1 MGMTSTFHGLEL
13 GKRGLYAQQYALSTT
28 GHNITNVNT
37 IGYSRQRAEM
47 QATKAIPFPGMHG
60 DKSPAQLGTGVEV
73 NKLIRLREEFLDVQ
87 FRNEYKNLGYWD
99 AKSDTF
105 TRIEEL
111 LNEPTEDGLAHTM
124 DEFWKGWQ
132 ELAKNPDSAAVR
144 AVVRQKGV
152 AVAQTFNNIMDSFNQ
167 MQNDLKNVIKT
178 KTDEVNS
185 LASQISILNE
195 QISRMVVNDYQAN
208 DLLDQRDVLI
218 DQLSNIVSIDVK
230 ASSNGMVDISVGNG
244 ALVTGKTSSTL
255 TIDFDQNSGL
265 VNPADIKIDG
275 QTVNL
280 DSGELLG
287 RIESYGIVGGNR
299 NSTIPFYKDKIN
311 EMAMTFA
318 NAVNEVHLS
327 GLNLDN
333 ILGVSNQKV
342 EFFTGSSAKDLQVN
356 PEIMKSLNLIAAAK
370 DEGSGQSSTG
380 NGQLAQEIANIKF
393 KSLSFTDSTSTADD
407 FFRNIIGQLGI
418 DSQESQRMQNNYEK
432 IMNQVEN
439 RRQSVSGVSLDEEV
453 ANMIKFQQ
461 AYNAAARVVTSVD
474 QCLDK
479 VINGMGRVGL

>member
-1 MGMTSTFHGLEL
+1 MGMASTFHGLEL
-13 GKRGLYAQQYALSTT
+13 GKRGLYAQQSALNTT
-28 GHNITNVNT
+28 SHNITNVNT

-47 QATKAIPFPGMHG
+47 QATNAIPYPGMHG

-87 FRNEYKNLGYWD
+87 FRNEYKNLGYHE
-99 AKSDTF
+99 AKSGTF

-111 LNEPTEDGLAHTM
+111 LNEPSEDGLAHTM

-132 ELAKNPDSAAVR
+132 ELVKNPDSAAVR
-144 AVVRQKGV
+144 SVVRQKGV
-152 AVAQTFNNIMDSFNQ
+152 AVAQTFNQIMDSLDQ
-167 MQNDLKNVIKT
+167 MQNDLQNIIKT
-178 KTDEVNS
+178 KTEEVNS

-195 QISRMVVNDYQAN
+195 QISRRIVNDYQPN

-218 DQLSNIVSIDVK
+218 DQLSKIVDIDVK
-230 ASSNGMVDISVGNG
+230 NSSNGMVDISVGNG
-244 ALVTGKTSSTL
+244 ALVTGKTSNKL
-255 TIDFDQNSGL
+255 TIGFDQNSGL
-265 VNPADIKIDG
+265 VDPAEIKIGG
-275 QTVNL
+275 QTVDL
-280 DSGELLG
+280 GSGELLG
-287 RIESYGIVGGNR
+287 NIESYGIMGGNR
-299 NSTIPFYKDKIN
+299 NSTIPYYKDKIN
-311 EMAMTFA
+311 ELAMTFA

-333 ILGVSNQKV
+333 ISGVSNTKV
-342 EFFTGSSAKDLQVN
+342 EFFTGSSAKDLKVN

-370 DEGSGQSSTG
+370 DEGGGQSSKG
-380 NGQLAQEIANIKF
+380 NGELAQEIANIKF
-393 KSLSFTDSTSTADD
+393 KDLNFTGTTSTADD
-407 FFRNIIGQLGI
+407 FYRNIIGQLGI
-418 DSQESQRMQNNYEK
+418 DSQESQRMQNNYEGIIK
-432 IMNQVEN
+432 QVEN

-461 AYNAAARVVTSVD
+461 AYNAAARIVTSVD

>member
-1 MGMTSTFHGLEL
+1 MTSTFHGLEL

>member
-1 MGMTSTFHGLEL
+1 MTSTFHGLEL
-13 GKRGLYAQQYALSTT
+13 GKRGLYAQQTALSTT

-47 QATKAIPFPGMHG
+47 QATNAIPYPGMHS

-73 NKLIRLREEFLDVQ
+73 NALVRLREAYLDVQ
-87 FRNEYKNLGYWD
+87 FRNEYKNLGYWE

-111 LNEPTEDGLAHTM
+111 LNEPTDDGLAHTM

-132 ELAKNPDSAAVR
+132 ELVKNPDSAAVR

-152 AVAQTFNNIMDSFNQ
+152 AVAQSFNQIMDSLDQ
-167 MQNDLKNVIKT
+167 MQTDVKNIIKT

-195 QISRMVVNDYQAN
+195 QISRLVANDYQPN

-218 DQLSNIVSIDVK
+218 DQLSKIVSIDVK
-230 ASSNGMVDISVGNG
+230 ASSSGMVDISVGEG
-244 ALVTGKTSSTL
+244 TLVTGKTSNTL
-255 TIDFDQNSGL
+255 TIDYDQNSGL
-265 VNPADIKIDG
+265 VNPAEIKIGG

-280 DSGELLG
+280 GSGELLG
-287 RIESYGIVGGNR
+287 RIESYGIMGGDR
-299 NSTIPFYKDKIN
+299 KSTIPYLKDKIN
-311 EMAMTFA
+311 ELAMTFA

-333 ILGVSNQKV
+333 ISGVSDKKV
-342 EFFTGSSAKDLQVN
+342 EFFTGSSAKDLKVN
-356 PEIMKSLNLIAAAK
+356 PEIMESLNLIAAAK

-380 NGQLAQEIANIKF
+380 NGQLAQDIANIKF
-393 KSLSFTDSTSTADD
+393 KNLNFTGTTSTVDD
-407 FFRNIIGQLGI
+407 FYRNIVGQLGI
-418 DSQESQRMQNNYEK
+418 DSQESQRMQNNFEGI
-432 IMNQVEN
+432 IMQVEN
-439 RRQSVSGVSLDEEV
+439 RRQSVSGVSIDEEV
-453 ANMIKFQQ
+453 ANMIKYQQ
-461 AYNAAARVVTSVD
+461 AYNAAARIVTSMD